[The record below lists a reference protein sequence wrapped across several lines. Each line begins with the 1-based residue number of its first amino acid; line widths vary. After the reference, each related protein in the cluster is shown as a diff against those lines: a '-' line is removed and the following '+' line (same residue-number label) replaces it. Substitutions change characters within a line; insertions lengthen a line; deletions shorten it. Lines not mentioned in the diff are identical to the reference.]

1 MGSTTIV
8 RSMPGQAMPPDVPP
22 PEAVREQLG
31 RILASPLFRSSK
43 HYPNLLKHVVEH
55 TLAGHAAGLKERSL
69 GMEVFGRDPHYD
81 TNADPVVRT
90 SACEVRKRIAQ
101 YYHEPGRDSEIRIEL
116 PAGSYVPEFRFP
128 EARAVEIMAEPATL
142 RTPSRTPSRA
152 WRGLA
157 HYWAH
162 YWAAGAALAVAGVIL
177 TAGGLAVA
185 GVGRPK
191 SGVDRF
197 WGPVWNG
204 TDSVLLCL
212 GVFHNP
218 AGEGSTSADPSH
230 WQLMRN
236 DRVAF
241 ADAVTMAKLTGLLQ
255 AHGKQYDIRR
265 GSSFTLEDLRKSP
278 AVLIGA
284 FDNPWT
290 MALAAQLRFTFE
302 YDATGAPM
310 IRDRQNPTRVVWR
323 GDFQRPY
330 SQVKED
336 YAIISRYMDPH
347 TERMVVMVAGMGKD
361 GTAAA
366 GEFVTGPRY
375 LETLASAAPRNWE
388 RKNLQVVIS
397 AEVINGNAGPPRVL
411 STYFW

>member
-1 MGSTTIV
+1 M
-8 RSMPGQAMPPDVPP
+8 
-22 PEAVREQLG
+22 G

-55 TLAGHAAGLKERSL
+55 TLAGQAAGLKERSL

-101 YYHEPGRDSEIRIEL
+101 YYHEPGRESEIRIEL

-128 EARAVEIMAEPATL
+128 EARAAELAAEPAL
-142 RTPSRTPSRA
+142 SPILSWAPSPVRL
-152 WRGLA
+152 GLA
-157 HYWAH
+157 HGVAQYGARH
-162 YWAAGAALAVAGVIL
+162 RVAAAAIAAATVIL

-185 GVGRPK
+185 GVGRSK

-212 GVFHNP
+212 GVFNNP
-218 AGEGSTSADPSH
+218 ASEKSASADPTHGEVMWS
-230 WQLMRN
+230 

-265 GSSFTLEDLRKSP
+265 SSTFTLEDLHKIP

-290 MALAAQLRFTFE
+290 MALAKQLRFTFE
-302 YDATGAPM
+302 YDAATGASL

-323 GDFQRPY
+323 GDFRRPY

-347 TERMVVMVAGMGKD
+347 TERMAVVVAGMGKD

-375 LETLASAAPRNWE
+375 LETLASAAPRAWE
-388 RKNLQVVIS
+388 RKNLQVVI
-397 AEVINGNAGPPRVL
+397 ATEVINGNAGPPRVL
-411 STYFW
+411 ATYFW

>member
-1 MGSTTIV
+1 
-8 RSMPGQAMPPDVPP
+8 
-22 PEAVREQLG
+22 LG

-43 HYPNLLKHVVEH
+43 HYPNLLKHVVVE

-101 YYHEPGRDSEIRIEL
+101 YYHEPGRESEIRIEL

-128 EARAVEIMAEPATL
+128 EARAVEIAAEASPSHAPTGAPSGA
-142 RTPSRTPSRA
+142 PSRVRP
-152 WRGLA
+152 GLA
-157 HYWAH
+157 HYWAR
-162 YWAAGAALAVAGVIL
+162 YRVAAAAIAAAAVIL

-185 GVGRPK
+185 GVGRSK
-191 SGVDRF
+191 SGMDRF

-212 GVFHNP
+212 GVFNNP
-218 AGEGSTSADPSH
+218 ASGGASEGSLTH
-230 WQLMRN
+230 RQVMWN

-265 GSSFTLEDLRKSP
+265 GSTFTLEDLRKSP

-290 MALAAQLRFTFE
+290 MALAKQLRFTFE
-302 YDATGAPM
+302 YDAATGATL

-336 YAIISRYMDPH
+336 YAIVSRYLDPH

-375 LETLASAAPRNWE
+375 LETLASAAPRAWE
-388 RKNLQVVIS
+388 RKNLQVVI
-397 AEVINGNAGPPRVL
+397 ATEVINGNAGPPRVL
-411 STYFW
+411 ATYFW